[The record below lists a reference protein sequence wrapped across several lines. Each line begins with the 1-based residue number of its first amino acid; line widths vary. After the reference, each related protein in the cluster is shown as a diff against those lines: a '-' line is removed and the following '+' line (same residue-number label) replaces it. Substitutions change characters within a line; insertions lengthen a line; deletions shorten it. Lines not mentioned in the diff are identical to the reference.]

1 MDNNVSG
8 ILVFMCLHIKQFHLQ
23 INEIILIE
31 FNFREMAESEHRW
44 IFERALF
51 GRLFVTRR

>member
-8 ILVFMCLHIKQFHLQ
+8 ILVFVCLHIKQFHLQ

-44 IFERALF
+44 IFKGHYLGAYL
-51 GRLFVTRR
+51 